1 MLQNIKYIPSE
12 LRARYYKLFLKSCGD
27 SVFICHGLK
36 CSNLKNVSLG
46 HHVYINHDVWFGTLN
61 QPLTIGNYVQIGQ
74 YVSFMTAM
82 HKFDRVD
89 IPMFE
94 QKGYTEK
101 AITVEDDVWIGMR
114 AIIMPGVT
122 IGKGAIVGAGA
133 VVTKDVPP
141 YAVVGGIPAKVI
153 KYRK

>member
-1 MLQNIKYIPSE
+1 MLKDLQYIPAD
-12 LRARYYKLFLKSCGD
+12 LRARFYKLFFKSCGYP
-27 SVFICHGLK
+27 VHICKGFK
-36 CSNLKNVSLG
+36 CSKLQNVSIG
-46 HHVYINHDVWFGTLN
+46 HHVYINHDVWLGTMH
-61 QPLTIGNYVQIGQ
+61 QPVIIGNYVQIGQ

-101 AITVEDDVWIGMR
+101 PIVIEDDVWIGMR

-122 IGKGAIVGAGA
+122 IHRGAIVGAGA
-133 VVTKDVPP
+133 VVTKDIPP
-141 YAVVGGIPAKVI
+141 YAIVGGVPAKVI